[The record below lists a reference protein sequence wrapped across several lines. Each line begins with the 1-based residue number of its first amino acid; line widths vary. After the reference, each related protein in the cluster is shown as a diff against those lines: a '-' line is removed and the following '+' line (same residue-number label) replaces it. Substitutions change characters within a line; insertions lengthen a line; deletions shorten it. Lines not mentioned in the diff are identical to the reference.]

1 MLRNQFTDVTV
12 CPTTEP
18 VGITPGQQTRA
29 GTRGEWSHMFG
40 RGPLHENSKGSY
52 EESFGTQ

>member
-1 MLRNQFTDVTV
+1 MLGNQFTDLTV

-18 VGITPGQQTRA
+18 VGITLGQRTRA
-29 GTRGEWSHMFG
+29 DMLSEWSDMFG